1 MNLIPS
7 DGISVLTVFLQGLL
21 SFFSPCVLPLL
32 PVYIGYLSGGLE
44 KDHPDSLS
52 EISEDRANLESPGN
66 NETNRSCESAET
78 TESTDN
84 SKKPFG
90 RRQILIHTLCFVLG
104 IGFAFFTLG
113 LGLRAVG
120 LFFRENR
127 QIFAAAGGILVIL
140 LGCWQILSRLGESL
154 FARSPLGGRELRLPI
169 RFDRLAMSPLT
180 AFLLGFVFSFAW
192 TPCVGPILSGV
203 LLMAASAEKAAYG
216 FVLTGVYTLGFS
228 VPFLLT
234 GLFTSAVLDFFR
246 RHRNIVQYTTVLSG
260 ILLILMGALMVTGKM
275 DTLSADLAGNTA
287 ADPTSIAEESGGSP
301 QESAEGDEIAD
312 ADEPDTGSVSVSDEA
327 VADASNDSGDSNA
340 SASSTD
346 PEREEDVFPA
356 PDFKLTD
363 QYGVTH
369 SLSEYRGKVVF
380 LNFWATW
387 CPPCRAEMPAI
398 QEIFEESLEQE
409 DKDLVILGVA
419 FPGFGRE
426 TTEQGVRDF
435 LQENGYTYP
444 VVMDTGGTLI
454 APYYI
459 TAYPTTY
466 MIDRDGNIY
475 GYVTGSLS
483 KENMEDIIAQTKNK

>member
-32 PVYIGYLSGGLE
+32 PVYIGYLSGGLP
-44 KDHPDSLS
+44 KAHPDSLS
-52 EISEDRANLESPGN
+52 EISEDKANVESPGN
-66 NETNRSCESAET
+66 NETA
-78 TESTDN
+78 ESTD
-84 SKKPFG
+84 SGKKPFG
-90 RRQILIHTLCFVLG
+90 HRQILIHTLCFVLG

-113 LGLRAVG
+113 LGLRAAG

-154 FARSPLGGRELRLPI
+154 FARSPLGGRELRLPV

-260 ILLILMGALMVTGKM
+260 ILLILMGSLMLTGKM
-275 DTLSADLAGNTA
+275 DTLSAGLAGNTA
-287 ADPTSIAEESGGSP
+287 VDPTSIAEESGSSP
-301 QESAEGDEIAD
+301 EESAEGDEIAD
-312 ADEPDTGSVSVSDEA
+312 ADPDTGSVSDPDDA
-327 VADASNDSGDSNA
+327 VTDASNDSGDSNA
-340 SASSTD
+340 SASSTV
-346 PEREEDVFPA
+346 PEEEEDVFPA

-363 QYGVTH
+363 QYGITH

-409 DKDLVILGVA
+409 DKNLVILGVA

-426 TTEQGVRDF
+426 TTEQGVKDF
-435 LQENGYTYP
+435 LQNNGYTYP

>member
-32 PVYIGYLSGGLE
+32 PVYIGYLSGGLP
-44 KDHPDSLS
+44 KDHPDNLS
-52 EISEDRANLESPGN
+52 EISEDKANIESPGN
-66 NETNRSCESAET
+66 NETA
-78 TESTDN
+78 ESTD
-84 SKKPFG
+84 SGKKPFG

-113 LGLRAVG
+113 LGLRAAG

-203 LLMAASAEKAAYG
+203 LLMAASAEEAAYG

-260 ILLILMGALMVTGKM
+260 ILLILMGAFMVTGKM

-287 ADPTSIAEESGGSP
+287 ADPTSIAEEK
-301 QESAEGDEIAD
+301 DD
-312 ADEPDTGSVSVSDEA
+312 KNT
-327 VADASNDSGDSNA
+327 DASEASDA
-340 SASSTD
+340 SAD
-346 PEREEDVFPA
+346 PEEEEDVFPA
-356 PDFKLTD
+356 PDFKLID
-363 QYGVTH
+363 QYGISH

-409 DKDLVILGVA
+409 DDDLVILGVA

>member
-32 PVYIGYLSGGLE
+32 PVYIGYLSGGLP
-44 KDHPDSLS
+44 KDHPDNLS
-52 EISEDRANLESPGN
+52 EISEDKANIESPGN
-66 NETNRSCESAET
+66 NET

-90 RRQILIHTLCFVLG
+90 RKQILVHTLCFVLG

-113 LGLRAVG
+113 LGLRAAG

-203 LLMAASAEKAAYG
+203 LLMAASAEEAAYG

-260 ILLILMGALMVTGKM
+260 ILLILMGAFMVTGKM

-312 ADEPDTGSVSVSDEA
+312 ADEPDTGSVSDSDEA

-363 QYGVTH
+363 QYGITH

-426 TTEQGVRDF
+426 TTEQGVKDF
-435 LQENGYTYP
+435 LQDNGYTYP